1 MPAPYRRTETVHY
14 VALRG
19 RYHGRLW
26 RLVIRELILDMR
38 ISTFRA
44 TTHRGLAFSA
54 ALLAATA
61 LTGMV
66 ATRALAAPDPALD
79 ATASVQKNF
88 VPVGDF
94 TNLVK
99 NVTPAV
105 VSITVHL
112 KVDQASDDVAPG
124 DGDDNGG
131 DQGGDQGGMPGMP
144 NIPGFPPGFPFG
156 GMQGGPMQPE
166 QAIEA
171 KGSGFIIDPSG
182 IVVTNNHVVKDAK
195 DVSVTLSDGSSYPA
209 KVLGTDPKTDLAVV
223 KINAG
228 HPLPYVELG
237 SSANVEP
244 GEWVVALG
252 NPFGLGGT
260 VTAGIVSAL
269 GRDIGDGPYDRFI
282 QIDAPINEGN
292 SGGPLFDQH
301 GEVIGVNT
309 AILTPTGG
317 SVGIGFAIP
326 SDMVKRVVDQLVTG
340 GKVVRGYLGVEAQE
354 ISPQMAQAMGLPADN
369 PNADGAL
376 VAAVSPNSPAFRA
389 GLQPGDVITA
399 VNGTTV
405 TNPGDLASDIANVDP
420 GHDTRISFVR
430 NGQSHVMSVAVATMP
445 ANPDAAFQQN
455 GGDNSG
461 PAAPPVGHASLGLTL
476 APLTPQTRGQL
487 NLPDSATGAVIA
499 EVTPNSPADQ
509 AGVQAGDLLVGV
521 GPKAINTPDDAVAAL
536 DAAKKSGA
544 PAVALRIIRQGQA
557 LFVGIGLGKDS
568 NNQG

>member
-1 MPAPYRRTETVHY
+1 
-14 VALRG
+14 
-19 RYHGRLW
+19 
-26 RLVIRELILDMR
+26 MR
-38 ISTFRA
+38 NPKSRA
-44 TTHRGLAFSA
+44 TAFTL
-54 ALLAATA
+54 ALLGATA
-61 LTGMV
+61 LGGV
-66 ATRALAAPDPALD
+66 AARQAYAAAPSTPDPALD
-79 ATASVQKNF
+79 ATAAVQKNF

-94 TNLVK
+94 TNLVTK
-99 NVTPAV
+99 VRPAV

-112 KVDQASDDVAPG
+112 KVDQTSDDIGPG
-124 DGDDNGG
+124 DGDDG
-131 DQGGDQGGMPGMP
+131 DQGGDQGIAPGVP
-144 NIPGFPPGFPFG
+144 QIPGFPPGFPFG
-156 GMQGGPMQPE
+156 GMQNGPMQPQ

-195 DVSVTLSDGSSYPA
+195 DVSVTLSDGVTYPA

-223 KINAG
+223 KISAG

-237 SSANVEP
+237 SSASVMP
-244 GEWVVALG
+244 GEWVIAMG

-292 SGGPLFDQH
+292 SGGPLFDQQ
-301 GEVIGVNT
+301 GQVIGINT

-326 SDMVKRVVDQLVTG
+326 SDMVKRVVDQLVSG
-340 GKVVRGYLGVEAQE
+340 GKVVRGYLGVEAQQ
-354 ISPQMAQAMGLPADN
+354 ITPQMAQAMGLPADD
-369 PNADGAL
+369 PTSDGAL
-376 VAAVSPNSPAFRA
+376 VAAVSPNSPAYRA
-389 GLQPGDVITA
+389 GLQPGDVITK
-399 VNGTTV
+399 VNGSVV

-420 GHDTRISFVR
+420 GHDTAISFVR
-430 NGQSHVMSVAVATMP
+430 NGQTHNLSVAVATMP

-455 GGDNSG
+455 ANA
-461 PAAPPVGHASLGLTL
+461 PAAPTPGHAGLGLTL
-476 APLTPQTRGQL
+476 APLTPDDRSQL
-487 NLPDSATGAVIA
+487 NLPEDASGAVIA

-509 AGVQAGDLLVGV
+509 AGLQAGDLLVGV
-521 GPKAINTPDDAVAAL
+521 GAKQITSPDDAVAAI

-544 PAVALRIIRQGQA
+544 PAVAVRIIRQGQA
-557 LFVGIGLGKDS
+557 LFVGIGLGKNA